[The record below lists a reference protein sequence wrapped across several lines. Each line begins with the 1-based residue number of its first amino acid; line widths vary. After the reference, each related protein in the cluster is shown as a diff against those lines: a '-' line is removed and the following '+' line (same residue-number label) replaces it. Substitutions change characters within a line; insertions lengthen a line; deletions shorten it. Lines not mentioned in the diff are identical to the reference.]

1 MTHDRTPSICS
12 LGGTPLREDPI
23 VLFER
28 ARAGDRRALARL
40 LSLLEE
46 GGEAAARFSAHVF
59 PHTGNAYVVG
69 ITGPPG
75 CGKSTLVNA
84 LARAYRERGGTVGI
98 VAVDPSS
105 PFTGGALLGDRVRM
119 QDVAGDPGVFIRSM
133 ATRGSLGGLAR
144 ATREIIRALDAVG
157 FQHILVETV
166 GAGQVEVDIARAA
179 DTVIVVQAPGLGDE
193 IQAIKAGILE
203 IADIL
208 VVNKA
213 DREGA
218 AATLHILRSMLSLG
232 QPAVVRH
239 HGQAM
244 AIQRVEPAT
253 EGWTPP
259 ILQTVATT
267 GKGIP
272 ELVEAIERHRAYLEA
287 SGEGEARRRQR
298 IAEELAALA
307 RERLWAR
314 VVRQVGRDRLDGLVD
329 QVLRREID
337 LYTAVERLLADPR

>member
-1 MTHDRTPSICS
+1 MQ
-12 LGGTPLREDPI
+12 DPGA
-23 VLFER
+23 LFEG

-46 GGEAAARFSAHVF
+46 GGETAAQLSARLF
-59 PHTGNAYVVG
+59 PYTGNAYVIG

-75 CGKSTLVNA
+75 SGKSTLVNA
-84 LARAYRERGGTVGI
+84 LARAYRERGDTVGI

-105 PFTGGALLGDRVRM
+105 PFTGGALLGDRIRM

-157 FQHILVETV
+157 FQRIMVETV

-179 DTVIVVQAPGLGDE
+179 DTVIVVQAPGLGDD

-239 HGQAM
+239 HGRTMTVQ
-244 AIQRVEPAT
+244 QVEPSR
-253 EGWTPP
+253 EGWMPP
-259 ILQTVATT
+259 ILQTVATS

-272 ELVEAIERHRAYLEA
+272 ELVEAIERHRAYLEE
-287 SGEGEARRRQR
+287 SGEGEARRRRR

-314 VVRQVGRDRLDGLVD
+314 VVRQVGRARLDGLVD
-329 QVLRREID
+329 QLLRREID
-337 LYTAVERLLADPR
+337 LHTAVERLLE

>member
-1 MTHDRTPSICS
+1 M
-12 LGGTPLREDPI
+12 GGRPLTRDPMA
-23 VLFER
+23 LFER

-40 LSLLEE
+40 ISMLED
-46 GGEAAARFSAHVF
+46 GGEAAVQLSARLF
-59 PHTGNAYVVG
+59 PFTGNAYVIG

-75 CGKSTLVNA
+75 SGKSTLVNA
-84 LARAYRERGGTVGI
+84 LTRAYRERGETVGI

-157 FQHILVETV
+157 FHRILVETV
-166 GAGQVEVDIARAA
+166 GAGQVEVDIAQAA
-179 DTVIVVQAPGLGDE
+179 DTVVVVQAPGLGDD

-244 AIQRVEPAT
+244 AIQRVEPSR

-259 ILQTVATT
+259 ILQTVATS
-267 GKGIP
+267 GRGIP
-272 ELVEAIERHRAYLEA
+272 ELVEAIERHRAYLEE
-287 SGEGEARRRQR
+287 SGEGEARRRRR

-314 VVRQVGRDRLDGLVD
+314 VVRQVGRARLDGLVD
-329 QVLRREID
+329 QLLRREID
-337 LYTAVERLLADPR
+337 LHTAVERLLEDIR

>member
-1 MTHDRTPSICS
+1 MQ
-12 LGGTPLREDPI
+12 DPGA
-23 VLFER
+23 LFEG

-46 GGEAAARFSAHVF
+46 GGETAAQLSARLF
-59 PHTGNAYVVG
+59 PYTGNAYVIG

-75 CGKSTLVNA
+75 SGKSTLVNA
-84 LARAYRERGGTVGI
+84 LARAYRERGDTVGI

-105 PFTGGALLGDRVRM
+105 PFTGGALLGDRIRM

-157 FQHILVETV
+157 FQRIMVETV

-179 DTVIVVQAPGLGDE
+179 DTVIVVQAPGLGDD

-239 HGQAM
+239 HGRTMTVQ
-244 AIQRVEPAT
+244 QVEPSR
-253 EGWTPP
+253 EGWMPP
-259 ILQTVATT
+259 ILQTVATS

-272 ELVEAIERHRAYLEA
+272 ELVEAIERHRAYLEE
-287 SGEGEARRRQR
+287 SGEGEARRRRR

-314 VVRQVGRDRLDGLVD
+314 VVRQVGHARLDGLVD
-329 QVLRREID
+329 QLLRREID
-337 LYTAVERLLADPR
+337 LHTAVERLLE

>member
-1 MTHDRTPSICS
+1 MQ
-12 LGGTPLREDPI
+12 DPI
-23 VLFER
+23 ALFER

-40 LSLLEE
+40 LSILEDD
-46 GGEAAARFSAHVF
+46 GEAAAQLGAHLF
-59 PHTGNAYVVG
+59 PYTGNAYVIG

-75 CGKSTLVNA
+75 SGKSTLVNA
-84 LARAYRERGGTVGI
+84 LARAYRERGETVGI

-105 PFTGGALLGDRVRM
+105 PFTGGALLGDRIRM

-144 ATREIIRALDAVG
+144 ATREVIRALDAVG
-157 FQHILVETV
+157 FQRIMVETV
-166 GAGQVEVDIARAA
+166 GAGQVEVDIAQAA
-179 DTVIVVQAPGLGDE
+179 DTVVVVQAPGLGDD

-244 AIQRVEPAT
+244 TIQRVEPSH

-259 ILQTVATT
+259 ILQTVATS
-267 GKGIP
+267 GRGIP
-272 ELVEAIERHRAYLEA
+272 ELVEAIERHRIYLEA
-287 SGEGEARRRQR
+287 SGEGEARRRRR

-307 RERLWAR
+307 RERLWMR
-314 VVRQVGRDRLDGLVD
+314 VVHQVGRARLDGLVD
-329 QVLRREID
+329 QLLRREID
-337 LYTAVERLLADPR
+337 LHTAVERLLEELQ

>member
-1 MTHDRTPSICS
+1 MQ
-12 LGGTPLREDPI
+12 DPI
-23 VLFER
+23 ALFER

-40 LSLLEE
+40 LSLLEDD
-46 GGEAAARFSAHVF
+46 GEMAARLSAHLF
-59 PHTGNAYVVG
+59 TYTGNAYVIG

-75 CGKSTLVNA
+75 SGKSTLVNA
-84 LARAYRERGGTVGI
+84 LARAYRERGETVGI
-98 VAVDPSS
+98 VAIDPSS
-105 PFTGGALLGDRVRM
+105 PFTGGALLGDRIRM

-157 FQHILVETV
+157 FQRIMVETV
-166 GAGQVEVDIARAA
+166 GAGQVEVDIAQAA
-179 DTVIVVQAPGLGDE
+179 DTVVVVQAPGLGDD

-232 QPAVVRH
+232 QPALVRH

-244 AIQRVEPAT
+244 TIQRVEPSR

-259 ILQTVATT
+259 ILQTVATS

-272 ELVEAIERHRAYLEA
+272 ELVEAIERHRAYLEE
-287 SGEGEARRRQR
+287 SGEGEARRRRR

-314 VVRQVGRDRLDGLVD
+314 VVHQVGRARLDGLVY
-329 QVLRREID
+329 QLLRREID
-337 LYTAVERLLADPR
+337 LHTAVERLLEDLR

>member
-1 MTHDRTPSICS
+1 MTP
-12 LGGTPLREDPI
+12 DPI
-23 VLFER
+23 ALFER

-46 GGEAAARFSAHVF
+46 GGEGAARLSAHIF
-59 PHTGNAYVVG
+59 PYTGNAYVIG

-75 CGKSTLVNA
+75 SGKSTLANA
-84 LARAYRERGGTVGI
+84 LARAYRERGETVGI
-98 VAVDPSS
+98 VAVDPTS
-105 PFTGGALLGDRVRM
+105 PFTGGALLGDRIRM

-133 ATRGSLGGLAR
+133 ATRGSLGGLAP
-144 ATREIIRALDAVG
+144 ATREVIRALDAVG
-157 FQHILVETV
+157 FHRILVETV

-179 DTVIVVQAPGLGDE
+179 DTVVVVQAPGLGDD

-218 AATLHILRSMLSLG
+218 AATLHILRTMFSLG
-232 QPAVVRH
+232 QPAVIRH
-239 HGQAM
+239 HGKAM
-244 AIQRVEPAT
+244 AIQEVAPAG

-259 ILQTVATT
+259 ILQTVATS

-272 ELVEAIERHRAYLEA
+272 ELVEAIERHRAYLKE
-287 SGEGEARRRQR
+287 SGVGEVRRRRR

-314 VVRQVGRDRLDGLVD
+314 VVREVGRARLDGLVD
-329 QVLRREID
+329 QLVRREID
-337 LYTAVERLLADPR
+337 FHTAVERLLEELHR

>member
-1 MTHDRTPSICS
+1 MQ
-12 LGGTPLREDPI
+12 DPI
-23 VLFER
+23 ALFER

-40 LSLLEE
+40 LSILEDD
-46 GGEAAARFSAHVF
+46 GEAAAQLGAHLF
-59 PHTGNAYVVG
+59 PYTGNAYVIG

-75 CGKSTLVNA
+75 SGKSTLVNA
-84 LARAYRERGGTVGI
+84 LARAYRERGETVGI

-105 PFTGGALLGDRVRM
+105 PFTGGALLGDRIRM

-144 ATREIIRALDAVG
+144 ATREVIRALDAVG
-157 FQHILVETV
+157 FQRVMVETV
-166 GAGQVEVDIARAA
+166 GAGQVEVDIAQAA
-179 DTVIVVQAPGLGDE
+179 DTVVVVQAPGLGDD

-239 HGQAM
+239 HGQVM
-244 AIQRVEPAT
+244 TIQRVEPSH

-259 ILQTVATT
+259 ILQTVATS
-267 GKGIP
+267 GRGIP
-272 ELVEAIERHRAYLEA
+272 ELVEAIERHRIYLEA
-287 SGEGEARRRQR
+287 SGEGEARRRRR

-307 RERLWAR
+307 RERLWMR
-314 VVRQVGRDRLDGLVD
+314 VVHQVGRARLDGLVD
-329 QVLRREID
+329 QLLRREID
-337 LYTAVERLLADPR
+337 LHTAVERLLEELQ

>member
-1 MTHDRTPSICS
+1 MQ
-12 LGGTPLREDPI
+12 DP
-23 VLFER
+23 VSLFER
-28 ARAGDRRALARL
+28 ARAGDRRTLARL
-40 LSLLEE
+40 ITLLEE
-46 GGEAAARFSAHVF
+46 GGEAAARVGAYLF
-59 PHTGNAYVVG
+59 PYTGQAYVIG

-75 CGKSTLVNA
+75 SGKSTLVNA
-84 LARAYRERGGTVGI
+84 LARAYRERGETVGI

-144 ATREIIRALDAVG
+144 ATGEVVRALDAVG
-157 FQHILVETV
+157 FRCILVETV

-179 DTVIVVQAPGLGDE
+179 DTVVVVQAPGLGDD

-218 AATLHILRSMLSLG
+218 AATVHILRSMLSLG
-232 QPAVVRH
+232 GPALIRH
-239 HGQAM
+239 HGQQMVVQGVAPT
-244 AIQRVEPAT
+244 AS
-253 EGWTPP
+253 GWTPP
-259 ILQTVATT
+259 ILQTVATA

-272 ELVEAIERHRAYLEA
+272 ELVEAIEAHRAYLER
-287 SGEGEARRRQR
+287 SGEGESRRRR
-298 IAEELAALA
+298 RMAEELSQRV
-307 RERLWAR
+307 RERLWAD
-314 VVRQVGRDRLDGLVD
+314 VVRRVGRARLDGLVE
-329 QVLRREID
+329 QLARREID
-337 LYTAVERLLADPR
+337 PYTAVERLLAELRNG

>member
-1 MTHDRTPSICS
+1 MQ
-12 LGGTPLREDPI
+12 DPI
-23 VLFER
+23 ALFER

-40 LSLLEE
+40 LSILEDD
-46 GGEAAARFSAHVF
+46 GEAAAQLGAHLF
-59 PHTGNAYVVG
+59 PYTGNAYVIG

-75 CGKSTLVNA
+75 SGKSTLVNA
-84 LARAYRERGGTVGI
+84 LARAYRERGETVGI

-105 PFTGGALLGDRVRM
+105 PFTGGALLGDRIRM

-144 ATREIIRALDAVG
+144 ATREVIRALDAVG
-157 FQHILVETV
+157 FQRIMVETV
-166 GAGQVEVDIARAA
+166 GAGQVEVDIAQAA
-179 DTVIVVQAPGLGDE
+179 DTVVVVQAPGLGDD

-239 HGQAM
+239 HGQVM
-244 AIQRVEPAT
+244 TIQRVEPSH

-259 ILQTVATT
+259 ILQTVATS
-267 GKGIP
+267 GRGIP
-272 ELVEAIERHRAYLEA
+272 ELVEAIERHRIYLEA
-287 SGEGEARRRQR
+287 SGEGEARRRRR

-307 RERLWAR
+307 RERLWMR
-314 VVRQVGRDRLDGLVD
+314 VVHQVGRARLDGLVD
-329 QVLRREID
+329 QLLRREID
-337 LYTAVERLLADPR
+337 LHTAVERLLEELQ

>member
-1 MTHDRTPSICS
+1 LTQ
-12 LGGTPLREDPI
+12 DPI
-23 VLFER
+23 ALFER

-40 LSLLEE
+40 LSVLEE
-46 GGEAAARFSAHVF
+46 GGAEAARLSARLF
-59 PHTGNAYVVG
+59 PYTGNAYVIG

-75 CGKSTLVNA
+75 SGKSTLVNA
-84 LARAYRERGGTVGI
+84 LARAYRERGATVGI

-105 PFTGGALLGDRVRM
+105 PFTGGALLGDRIRM

-144 ATREIIRALDAVG
+144 ATREVIRALDAVG
-157 FQHILVETV
+157 FQRILVETV
-166 GAGQVEVDIARAA
+166 GAGQVEVDIAQAA
-179 DTVIVVQAPGLGDE
+179 DTVVVVQAPGLGDD

-232 QPAVVRH
+232 SPAVVRH
-239 HGQAM
+239 HGQIMHVQSVAPS
-244 AIQRVEPAT
+244 Q

-259 ILQTVATT
+259 ILQTVATS
-267 GKGIP
+267 GQGVP
-272 ELVEAIERHRAYLEA
+272 ELVEAIERHRVYLEE
-287 SGEGEARRRQR
+287 SGEGASRRRR
-298 IAEELAALA
+298 RLAEELATLA

-314 VVRQVGRDRLDGLVD
+314 VVRQVGRARLDGLVE
-329 QVLRREID
+329 QLLRREID
-337 LYTAVERLLADPR
+337 LDTAVERLLADLQ

>member
-1 MTHDRTPSICS
+1 M
-12 LGGTPLREDPI
+12 GDPI
-23 VLFER
+23 ALFER
-28 ARAGDRRALARL
+28 ARAGDRRALARM

-46 GGEAAARFSAHVF
+46 GGEAAARLSAHLF
-59 PHTGNAYVVG
+59 PYTGNAFVIG

-75 CGKSTLVNA
+75 SGKSTLVNA
-84 LARAYRERGGTVGI
+84 LARAYRERGETVGI
-98 VAVDPSS
+98 IAVDPTS
-105 PFTGGALLGDRVRM
+105 PFTGGALLGDRIRM
-119 QDVAGDPGVFIRSM
+119 QDVAMDPGVFIRSM

-144 ATREIIRALDAVG
+144 ATQEVLRALDAVG
-157 FQHILVETV
+157 FQRILVETV

-179 DTVIVVQAPGLGDE
+179 DTVIVVQAPGLGDD

-232 QPAVVRH
+232 QPAVIRH
-239 HGQAM
+239 HGQTM

-259 ILQTVATT
+259 ILQTVALS
-267 GKGIP
+267 GQGIP
-272 ELVEAIERHRAYLEA
+272 ELVEAIERHRTYLEQ
-287 SGEGEARRRQR
+287 SGEGEARRRR
-298 IAEELAALA
+298 RVAEELAARV

-314 VVRQVGRDRLDGLVD
+314 IAQRVGRARLDGLVD
-329 QVLRREID
+329 QLMRREID
-337 LYTAVERLLADPR
+337 FSTAVEQLLEGLG

>member
-1 MTHDRTPSICS
+1 MGER
-12 LGGTPLREDPI
+12 PLTRDPMA
-23 VLFER
+23 LFER

-40 LSLLEE
+40 ISMLED
-46 GGEAAARFSAHVF
+46 GGEAAVQLSARLF
-59 PHTGNAYVVG
+59 PFTGNAYVIG

-75 CGKSTLVNA
+75 SGKSTLVNA
-84 LARAYRERGGTVGI
+84 LTRAYRERGETVGI

-157 FQHILVETV
+157 FHRILVETV
-166 GAGQVEVDIARAA
+166 GAGQVEVDIAQAA
-179 DTVIVVQAPGLGDE
+179 DTVVVVQAPGLGDD

-244 AIQRVEPAT
+244 AIQRVEPSR

-259 ILQTVATT
+259 ILQTVATS
-267 GKGIP
+267 GRGIP
-272 ELVEAIERHRAYLEA
+272 ELVEAIERHRAYLEE
-287 SGEGEARRRQR
+287 SGEGEARRRRR

-314 VVRQVGRDRLDGLVD
+314 VVRQVGRARLDGLVD
-329 QVLRREID
+329 QLLRREID
-337 LYTAVERLLADPR
+337 LHTAVERLLEDIR